1 MTLKVSLDAL
11 SSDAARWST
20 ASQTLVGAG
29 QVAGGL
35 GLSDDQLSWAGQD
48 TGLVAT
54 YEQLRVKVEAL
65 LAQGASETDEVAA
78 TLRGVR
84 RVYESTDEDAKQRL
98 KGSWDAAG

>member
-1 MTLKVSLDAL
+1 M
-11 SSDAARWST
+11 
-20 ASQTLVGAG
+20 
-29 QVAGGL
+29 AGGL